1 MSVFLFMI
9 QKLNEIINSIVS
21 FYFGYPKVRKDD
33 FMKYIL
39 SLVISLAFVLC
50 GCANDIEPNTKDYEE
65 SSSDSA
71 AVSNETSS
79 VSSDTMTDVPSE
91 SSTKKSSSAS
101 AEPLRAGK
109 SVDLSKLDN
118 TLIGYGQ
125 GVIVDSENR
134 PQGAIDFNEKYS
146 KYNAIAMAK
155 VDSKKKESKKTVY
168 LTFDQGYENGFTS
181 KILDTLKEKK
191 VKATFFVLQDYA
203 EKNPDLIR
211 RMIDEGH
218 TVGNHSVSHPSM
230 PSISIDEAK
239 EEIMGLHNYIK
250 EKFNYEM
257 TEFRPPKGEFSER
270 ILQLAN
276 ECGYKTVMWS
286 FAYADWDVNNQPNE
300 AEALNKVTG
309 AKHDGAIYLLHSVS
323 ETNANILGD
332 VIENLKNDGY
342 DFKS

>member
-1 MSVFLFMI
+1 
-9 QKLNEIINSIVS
+9 
-21 FYFGYPKVRKDD
+21 
-33 FMKYIL
+33 MKYIL
-39 SLVISLAFVLC
+39 SLVISLAFVLS

-65 SSSDSA
+65 SSGDSA
-71 AVSNETSS
+71 VTTETETANDTKTNVTTEAPSSTSS
-79 VSSDTMTDVPSE
+79 A
-91 SSTKKSSSAS
+91 KSSSAS
-101 AEPLRAGK
+101 AEPLMAGK
-109 SVDLSKLDN
+109 SVDLSSLDN
-118 TLIGYGQ
+118 TTIGYGQ

-155 VDSKKKESKKTVY
+155 TDADKENNKKTIY
-168 LTFDQGYENGFTS
+168 LTFDQGYENGFTA
-181 KILDTLKEKK
+181 KILDTLKEKN

-203 EKNPDLIR
+203 EKNPELIK

-218 TVGNHSVSHPSM
+218 TIGNHSVSHPSM
-230 PSISIDEAK
+230 PSISIEEAK

-250 EKFNYEM
+250 DNFGYEM

-276 ECGYKTVMWS
+276 ECGYKTVLWS
-286 FAYADWDVNNQPNE
+286 FAYADWDVDNQPNE
-300 AEALNKVTG
+300 SEALQKVTD

-332 VIENLKNDGY
+332 VIDNLKNDGY
-342 DFKS
+342 EFKS

>member
-1 MSVFLFMI
+1 
-9 QKLNEIINSIVS
+9 
-21 FYFGYPKVRKDD
+21 
-33 FMKYIL
+33 MKYIL
-39 SLVISLAFVLC
+39 SLVISLAFVLT
-50 GCANDIEPNTKDYEE
+50 GCADDIEPNTKDYE
-65 SSSDSA
+65 SSSDSS
-71 AVSNETSS
+71 VTTQSETAS
-79 VSSDTMTDVPSE
+79 VSSDTKTDAVTEAPSE
-91 SSTKKSSSAS
+91 SSSAKSSSAS
-101 AEPLRAGK
+101 AEPLKVGK
-109 SVDLSKLDN
+109 SVDLSALDN

-155 VDSKKKESKKTVY
+155 ADADNKDGKKTIY
-168 LTFDQGYENGFTS
+168 LTFDQGYENGYTA

-203 EKNPDLIR
+203 EKNPDLIK

-230 PSISIDEAK
+230 PNISIDEAK

-250 EKFNYEM
+250 EKFGYEM
-257 TEFRPPKGEFSER
+257 NEFRPPKGEFSER

-300 AEALNKVTG
+300 SEALKKVTD
-309 AKHDGAIYLLHSVS
+309 AKHNGAIYLLHSVS
-323 ETNANILGD
+323 ATNANILGD
-332 VIENLKNDGY
+332 VIDNLKNEGY
-342 DFKS
+342 EFLT